1 MKQFFDLLFYKY
13 YRFQIRVKNE
23 DIAEYISTLLVA
35 FFTSFYIIATF
46 LLLKIY
52 FGLFEFLFHK
62 RNGVSII
69 FVLFLIF
76 GVYYFRK
83 KRYKSIIDNMDIDY
97 RNKYNWLPWLY
108 PIIGWGFLTM
118 AFFLI

>member
-23 DIAEYISTLLVA
+23 DIAEYVSTILVS
-35 FFTSFYIIATF
+35 FFTFFYIFATF

-52 FGLFEFLFHK
+52 FGLFEFVFHN
-62 RNGVSII
+62 RNGIAI
-69 FVLFLIF
+69 LFLLFLIF

-83 KRYKSIIDNMDIDY
+83 KRYKSIIDQMDVDY

-108 PIIGWGFLTM
+108 PIIGYGYLTM